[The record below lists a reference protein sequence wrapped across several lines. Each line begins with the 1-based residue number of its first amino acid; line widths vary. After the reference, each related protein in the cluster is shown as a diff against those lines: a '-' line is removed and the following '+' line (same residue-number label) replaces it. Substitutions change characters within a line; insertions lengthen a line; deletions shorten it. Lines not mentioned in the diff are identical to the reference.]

1 MYANPN
7 FHKRQKVMKRSL
19 KSMIGWIV
27 LLISVMCL
35 LSSVTLFLL
44 NRTIP
49 QVSTNPQVLSQE
61 QIQLMRESNH
71 LIESVGNQAFPGWG
85 DTPLAWV
92 FYNEKTVFLSG
103 VVIEPTTQGW
113 VMYPRKHQRG
123 GTWEEVS
130 STGQNYFRT
139 LLQNPQETPENF
151 IVKVGNQL
159 AASFQ
164 THEFAL
170 IYMHNLMYSELPPIL
185 RDIFP
190 YRLFFKDL
198 FLAPEAYISA
208 LTHEAF
214 HVFQAQTNPA
224 MFENAELISSR
235 ADQYPFEN
243 DTMLTNW
250 KKELEILSASAEIS
264 SREQAAQIAAT
275 FLQHREQRRAS
286 SQLSASLIEYERQ
299 REWLEGMAKY
309 AELELGKVAAEQ
321 NFQPLKESAQILSL
335 KNYSSRGRF
344 WHTQLSTMHKTN
356 MDGETLFYYSGFGQ
370 GILLDYLMPGWKERV
385 LQGEYLEDLL
395 AESIEN

>member
-1 MYANPN
+1 
-7 FHKRQKVMKRSL
+7 MKRSI
-19 KSMIGWIV
+19 KTIISRFV
-27 LLISVMCL
+27 LFTSAICL
-35 LSSVTLFLL
+35 FSSTFLFLL
-44 NRTIP
+44 NRSIP
-49 QVSTNPQVLSQE
+49 EVSANPQMLSSE
-61 QIQLMRESNH
+61 QIQLMKETNH
-71 LIESVGNQAFPGWG
+71 LLKSVGNQVFPGWG
-85 DTPLAWV
+85 DSPTAWV
-92 FYNEKTVFLSG
+92 FYNEDMAFLSG
-103 VVIEPTTQGW
+103 VIPNQTSQGW

-123 GTWEEVS
+123 GTWEEI
-130 STGQNYFRT
+130 TDNGQNYFRT
-139 LLQNPQETPENF
+139 PLENPQETPENF

-170 IYMHNLMYSELPPIL
+170 VYMHNLMYSDLPPIL
-185 RDIFP
+185 REIFP

-208 LTHEAF
+208 LSHEAF
-214 HVFQAQTNPA
+214 HVFQAQSNPI
-224 MFENAELISSR
+224 MFESAELIVSR
-235 ADQYPFEN
+235 ANQYPFEN
-243 DTMLTNW
+243 DAMLTNW

-264 SREQAAQIAAT
+264 SHEQAAQIAAT